1 MQEALRTRQAPGT
14 DRPDAGSSA
23 EGGARAVG
31 EGWDAGVF
39 DEVAREG
46 QRVTRQTV
54 HNLFGTRSG
63 VLERLF
69 DQIAQDGGMERM
81 RDVMMSSD
89 TEAMLDGFIAVFA
102 NFWARNRLLLKRIHG
117 IAAIDPEF
125 GDAIDARNQRRHM
138 AATRV
143 VERIGDGVRGQ
154 KIRDDW
160 VPGSADLIRIF
171 RCAGGVAGDRGS
183 SGAAVAWTDQ
193 ESAAQGLIEG
203 PRFCELELD
212 ATGAVSW
219 GPFKRN

>member
-1 MQEALRTRQAPGT
+1 MKSRQTPSCKRPYELGKRLGQTDQTRA
-14 DRPDAGSSA
+14 AVLKA
-23 EGGARAVG
+23 ARAQLEKG
-31 EGWDAGVF
+31 GM
-39 DEVAREG
+39 REFSMESLAKASG
-46 QRVTRQTV
+46 VTRQTV

-63 VLERLF
+63 VLETLF

-154 KIRDDW
+154 KSETIGCLVALTSFEFFDALAESLGT
-160 VPGSADLIRIF
+160 VEAAEQQLPGLIR
-171 RCAGGVAGDRGS
+171 RALLND
-183 SGAAVAWTDQ
+183 
-193 ESAAQGLIEG
+193 
-203 PRFCELELD
+203 
-212 ATGAVSW
+212 
-219 GPFKRN
+219 